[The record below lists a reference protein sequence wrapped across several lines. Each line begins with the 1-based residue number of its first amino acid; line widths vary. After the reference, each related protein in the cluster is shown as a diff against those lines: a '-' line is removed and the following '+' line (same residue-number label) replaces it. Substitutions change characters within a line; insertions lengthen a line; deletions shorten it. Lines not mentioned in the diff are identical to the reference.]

1 MADSQY
7 VAQVIAYLDT
17 GKTSPEQYRM
27 PAILRPQS
35 LAGTCYAFGNRIRHD
50 LPEILGQA
58 PKLLELHAV
67 LDLYIISPTPPLLQC
82 LGRLQHQHLCIG

>member
-27 PAILRPQS
+27 VVILRPQS

-50 LPEILGQA
+50 LPEVLGQA
-58 PKLLELHAV
+58 PKLLELN
-67 LDLYIISPTPPLLQC
+67 IISPTSPLLQC
-82 LGRLQHQHLCIG
+82 LGRLQHQHLYIG